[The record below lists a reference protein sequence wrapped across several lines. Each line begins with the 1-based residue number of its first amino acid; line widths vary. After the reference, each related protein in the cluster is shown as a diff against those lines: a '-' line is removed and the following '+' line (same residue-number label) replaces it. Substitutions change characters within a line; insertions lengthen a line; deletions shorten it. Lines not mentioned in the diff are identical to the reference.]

1 MDHQPARGTAES
13 VRVSFAELTERR
25 RGPARRYLHRHPRV
39 GDGLVVAAYL
49 LSNAI
54 ALVMVADSHSA
65 WPVAV
70 ILGIAVVLW
79 FRRRAP
85 FAVLSIIGVTT
96 LLFMI
101 VDPFHGVMST
111 GLWFALYTAATKYS
125 SRRMLSLA
133 VLMSAAQVLMM
144 GLWVVPHL
152 QGVPHEPHAGVSVGD
167 GTAAIVVASILL
179 LAANLISTGIGSA
192 VRSNRL
198 HQAELANWGLRVSRL
213 AQTEER
219 NRIAREMHDV
229 VAHSLSVMIALSDGA
244 GVVMQRDPDRARGV
258 LGELSTTGRAALRDM
273 RRVIGVLRDGSDAP
287 LAPQPAHSSLT
298 ELLEGFRVAGLP
310 LTYTHTGAALPE
322 DAGLRLTVYR
332 IIQESLT
339 NVLRYGREVR
349 RVDVDCTVAA
359 GEVAVRIADDGRG
372 TGASGAPVGS
382 GQGLKG
388 IAERVAIYDG
398 ELSVGPLP
406 TGGWVVDARLSIN
419 GRTCP
424 AGEAGA
430 TASSA
435 PEAAGSGK
443 IEKETG
449 EGTG

>member
-1 MDHQPARGTAES
+1 MDHSPARGTAES
-13 VRVSFAELTERR
+13 VRVSFAELAERR
-25 RGPARRYLHRHPRV
+25 RGPVRRYLHRHPRI

-54 ALVMVADSHSA
+54 ALVMVADAHSL
-65 WPVAV
+65 WPLAV
-70 ILGIAVVLW
+70 ILGIAVTLW

-85 FAVLSIIGVTT
+85 FVVLSIIGVTT
-96 LLFMI
+96 LAFMI
-101 VDPFHGVMST
+101 VDPFHGVLST

-125 SRRMLSLA
+125 SRRMLVLA
-133 VLMSAAQVLMM
+133 VLMSGAQVLMM
-144 GLWVVPHL
+144 ALWVVPHL
-152 QGVPHEPHAGVSVGD
+152 QGTRHDPHAGLDVGE
-167 GTAAIVVASILL
+167 GTTALVVAAVIL

-219 NRIAREMHDV
+219 TRIAREMHDV

-244 GVVMQRDPDRARGV
+244 GVVMRRDPDRAQGV
-258 LGELSTTGRAALRDM
+258 LRELSITGRSALRDM
-273 RRVIGVLRDGSDAP
+273 RRVIGVLRDGSQAP
-287 LAPQPAHSSLT
+287 LAPQPASSSLT

-310 LTYTHTGAALPE
+310 LTYTHTGAPLPE

-349 RVDVDCTVAA
+349 RVAVDCTVVD
-359 GEVAVRIADDGRG
+359 GEIALRITDDGRG
-372 TGASGAPVGS
+372 ATTRVSPVGS

-398 ELSVGPLP
+398 EFVAGPGP
-406 TGGWVVDARLSIN
+406 SGGWVVDARLHVN
-419 GRTCP
+419 GQNHSAGGGGTGP
-424 AGEAGA
+424 A
-430 TASSA
+430 S
-435 PEAAGSGK
+435 PEPHGSGS
-443 IEKETG
+443 IEAEMG
-449 EGTG
+449 EDGR

>member
-1 MDHQPARGTAES
+1 MDHRPAHGTAES
-13 VRVSFAELTERR
+13 VRVSFSELTERR
-25 RGPARRYLHRHPRV
+25 RGPVRRFLRRHPRV
-39 GDGLVVAAYL
+39 GDGIVVAAYL
-49 LSNAI
+49 LSNLI
-54 ALVMVADSHSA
+54 ALVMVADGHSF

-70 ILGIAVVLW
+70 IAGIAVVLW

-85 FAVLSIIGVTT
+85 FVVLSIIGVTT
-96 LLFMI
+96 LAFMV
-101 VDPFHGVMST
+101 VDPFHGVLST

-125 SRRMLSLA
+125 SRRMLALA
-133 VLMSAAQVLMM
+133 VLVSAAQVLMM
-144 GLWVVPHL
+144 ALWVVPHL
-152 QGVPHEPHAGVSVGD
+152 QGARHAPHAGVDVGE
-167 GTAAIVVASILL
+167 GTTAVVVASVLL

-198 HQAELANWGLRVSRL
+198 HQAELTNWGLRVSRL

-244 GVVMQRDPDRARGV
+244 GVVMRRDPDRAEGV
-258 LGELSTTGRAALRDM
+258 LLELSSTGRSALRDM
-273 RRVIGVLRDGSDAP
+273 RRVIGVLRDGSHRP
-287 LAPQPAHSSLT
+287 LAPQPAQSSLT

-310 LTYTHTGAALPE
+310 LTYTHTGAPLPE

-349 RVDVDCTVAA
+349 RVAVDCTVAD
-359 GEVAVRIADDGRG
+359 GEVGIRVADDGRG
-372 TGASGAPVGS
+372 AEAGPPMGS

-398 ELSVGPLP
+398 ELAAGPGP
-406 TGGWVVDARLSIN
+406 RGGWIVDARLSVN

-424 AGEAGA
+424 ARSGA
-430 TASSA
+430 SASSA
-435 PEAAGSGK
+435 PEASGNGR
-443 IEKETG
+443 IGTDTG
-449 EGTG
+449 EDGR